1 LIIFSTEK
9 LSKTFKDK
17 DLFDDISFG
26 ISDNEKVGL
35 IGSNGAG
42 KTTLMKII
50 AGLETADSGQVVF
63 NKEASFEFLQQ
74 MPEFNTYDTVL
85 HSVINSREDIA
96 SNLEKYYEL
105 CKKMETEH
113 NDELQLDLEEVS
125 HQIEILDGWNH
136 ENECK
141 KILTQLGMQELFDRN
156 VMELSGGQRKRVAL
170 AKAILTKPTLLILDE
185 PTNHLDVDTVQW
197 LQDYLMGKKQALL
210 FVTHDRYFL
219 DAISTKIIEIDNQKL
234 FTYPGNYEQYLINK
248 ESNQEV
254 EAAVINRKKTQLR
267 DELIWLSRG
276 AKARRTKAKSRIDW
290 IDDLQNDT
298 IVVKKEKFEIEM
310 GTANLGSGRVLEVL
324 HIDKTLGDKLLISDF
339 TYIAKPGDRI
349 GIIGPNGWGKST
361 LLKIMAG
368 EVQADKGKVMIGQT
382 VQVGFFKQEIED
394 LNDEMTIISTIRE
407 IGDFIKVGFK
417 AEQKITAESILE
429 KFLFPRHRHRAKIQT
444 LSGGEKKRIALC
456 RILMKN
462 PNILLFDEPTNDF
475 DIHTLN
481 ALENF
486 LDDYKGVIISVS
498 HDRAF
503 LDRMS
508 DFIWC
513 FEGEGRIKEYPGN
526 YSDYLER
533 KENTP
538 KLETNEKQVRNNKVK
553 TVKKNKLSYK
563 EEREL
568 EQLEE
573 KLPELEK
580 EKVKLESEL
589 SSIDPIN
596 YKELEELS
604 NKLKEMNELID
615 DSEFRWLELSD
626 KAGN

>member
-1 LIIFSTEK
+1 MIIFSTEK
-9 LSKTFKDK
+9 LAKTFKDK

-50 AGLETADSGQVVF
+50 AGLETADSGKVVF
-63 NKEASFEFLQQ
+63 NKEASFEFLPQ

-96 SNLEKYYEL
+96 SNLDKYYEL

-113 NDELQLDLEEVS
+113 NDELQSNLENIS
-125 HQIEILDGWNH
+125 HKIETLDGWNH

-141 KILTQLGMQELFDRN
+141 KILTQLGMQDYFNKN

-248 ESNQEV
+248 ESIQEV
-254 EAAVINRKKTQLR
+254 EAAVISRKKTQLR

-298 IVVKKEKFEIEM
+298 KVVKKEKFEIEM
-310 GTANLGSGRVLEVL
+310 GTSNLGSGRVLEVL
-324 HIDKTLGDKLLISDF
+324 HIDKSIGENLLISDF

-361 LLKIMAG
+361 LLRIMAN
-368 EVQADKGKVMIGQT
+368 EIKPDKGKVMIGQT
-382 VQVGFFKQEIED
+382 VKIGFFKQEIED
-394 LNDEMTIISTIRE
+394 LDDEMTIISTIRE
-407 IGDFIKVGFK
+407 IADFIKVGFK

-429 KFLFPRHRHRAKIQT
+429 KFLFPRHRHRAKILT

-475 DIHTLN
+475 DIQTLN

-513 FEGEGRIKEYPGN
+513 FEGKGKIKEYPGN
-526 YSDYLER
+526 YSDYLDR
-533 KENTP
+533 KEKKP
-538 KLETNEKQVRNNKVK
+538 KVEFTEKQSKGNKVK
-553 TVKKNKLSYK
+553 TEKRNKLSYK

-568 EQLEE
+568 KKLEE
-573 KLPELEK
+573 ELPELEQK
-580 EKVKLESEL
+580 KNNLEENITT
-589 SSIDPIN
+589 IDPSN

-604 NKLKEMNELID
+604 NKLKEVNELID
-615 DSEFRWLELSD
+615 ESEFRWLELSD
-626 KAGN
+626 KVGN